1 MDYRP
6 FQGWVL
12 SHPPLLTQNT
22 VVSLYSF
29 LVTRG
34 MIARTSRRFSIL
46 VKRRHKRRALNRF
59 KRSEPR
65 DARSGSRLYVQL
77 DRLFQSLCGVVYNVN
92 NTSRETAD

>member
-46 VKRRHKRRALNRF
+46 VKGILQFPKRTRRCLSWDSD
-59 KRSEPR
+59 RSESADFFFSFFPDKAPFIETPR
-65 DARSGSRLYVQL
+65 IWG
-77 DRLFQSLCGVVYNVN
+77 F
-92 NTSRETAD
+92 